1 MSDQDDQQAAAIEE
15 QLRQVMLAQEEATR
29 RLTQTLA
36 EAYERDG
43 H

>member
-1 MSDQDDQQAAAIEE
+1 MSEQEQQAAALAEA
-15 QLRQVMLAQEEATR
+15 LRQQALAQEEATR
-29 RLTQTLA
+29 RLVQTMA

>member
-1 MSDQDDQQAAAIEE
+1 MSEQEQEQAAIAEALRR
-15 QLRQVMLAQEEATR
+15 QLEAQEEATR
-29 RLTQTLA
+29 RLVQTMA